1 MRHLGICD
9 DDTVYLQKAAELVE
23 AQAASFGFET
33 MVHRFSDLTALLQAA
48 EAQEYRLD
56 MLFLDIEFGEEKSFE
71 TARRLSELQP
81 RCHIVFLTNHL
92 SYVMD
97 SYEIPH
103 MYYVIKDEFP
113 ARLERIF
120 RMYFD
125 KEEHSRIRIS
135 LGGEMEFLELTDIYA
150 VERLRRGSLLH
161 LNDSECRTSL
171 LFDEVKNQMREPYII
186 RCHNSF
192 LVNLQHVHKYRI
204 NLFVLTNGTEIPIS
218 RAYQQPV
225 REQFKKWQEVWI

>member
-9 DDTVYLQKAAELVE
+9 DDTVYLEKAAELIE
-23 AQAASFGFET
+23 AQAASFGLEIT
-33 MVHRFSDLTALLQAA
+33 LHRFSDLTALLQAA
-48 EAQEYRLD
+48 EAGEYRLD
-56 MLFLDIEFGEEKSFE
+56 MLFLDIEFGEMSSFE
-71 TARRLSELQP
+71 TAKRLSELQP
-81 RCHIVFLTNHL
+81 RCYIVFLTNHL

-103 MYYVIKDEFP
+103 LYYVIKDEFP
-113 ARLERIF
+113 VRLEKIF
-120 RMYFD
+120 HMYFD
-125 KEEHSRIRIS
+125 KEEHSRIRVS
-135 LGGEMEFLELTDIYA
+135 LGGETEFLEIPDIFA

-171 LFDEVKNQMREPYII
+171 LFDEVKDQMRVPYII

-192 LVNLQHVHKYRI
+192 LVNLQHVQKYRI

-225 REQFKKWQEVWI
+225 RELFKKWQEVWI